1 MIRARVGFTRRSD
14 GDVQTRGYAVHGG
27 MDGNPHFPKP
37 PVRMSDLKAALIDF
51 DYAIGGAAD
60 GGRKAFAE
68 KKKCREVV
76 ITMLR
81 QLGHYVEVACNDN
94 MAIFLSSG
102 FEAVSAPGATEQCP
116 TPTILKIRQGKS
128 GELLVFI
135 TPLYRQ
141 IVQYE
146 LRYGPQAADGAPPDE
161 WTVHIL
167 IQENSFMTQ
176 RIVTRRELL
185 KAGAAVAATTVPP
198 AVLPG
203 WFRELLSGPQTCAR
217 LTDIQKVVIFI
228 QENRSFDHY
237 FGSYRGVRGF

>member
-116 TPTILKIRQGKS
+116 MPTILKIRQGKS

-161 WTVHIL
+161 WTVQIL
-167 IQENSFMTQ
+167 IQARRPVRVENLTPATIYAFQVRALGKTGVYTDWSDSA
-176 RIVTRRELL
+176 TRM
-185 KAGAAVAATTVPP
+185 
-198 AVLPG
+198 
-203 WFRELLSGPQTCAR
+203 C
-217 LTDIQKVVIFI
+217 I
-228 QENRSFDHY
+228 
-237 FGSYRGVRGF
+237 